1 LSSSSMSDDSR
12 SDYLQRLAVIR
23 EDPQVK
29 NLAHRRAGDPE
40 LAKDA
45 LQEAYYAMAKMD
57 PEQIE
62 DLRKYFCTVVTHT
75 AYRLRGQLR
84 AAVVEDPAGLVDAS
98 GRKLGGESL
107 PPTFDEAVHTN
118 MMGDNWRECLAMN
131 RVALTGNVPG
141 RSPDSDKYRNVIA
154 TVSKEMLN
162 AILTG
167 DFREV
172 DLNLALGAA
181 YPEWFAERCV
191 GVSNIHQRFARAR
204 ADVRDL
210 LKTVISLD
218 ELRS

>member
-1 LSSSSMSDDSR
+1 MPDDSR
-12 SDYLQRLAVIR
+12 SEYLERLAVIR

-29 NLAHRRAGDPE
+29 NLAHRRAEDPE

-84 AAVVEDPAGLVDAS
+84 AAVVDDPAGLVDAT
-98 GRKLGGESL
+98 GRKLGSESL

-131 RVALTGNVPG
+131 RVALTSNVPG

-162 AILTG
+162 TILTG

-172 DLNLALGAA
+172 DLNLALRAA

-191 GVSNIHQRFARAR
+191 GSA
-204 ADVRDL
+204 
-210 LKTVISLD
+210 ISTSASPGLVPTYATCS
-218 ELRS
+218 RP

>member
-1 LSSSSMSDDSR
+1 MPDDSR
-12 SDYLQRLAVIR
+12 SDYLERLAVIR

-45 LQEAYYAMAKMD
+45 LQEAYYAMAKVD

-62 DLRKYFCTVVTHT
+62 DLRRYFCTVVTHT

-84 AAVVEDPAGLVDAS
+84 AAVVDDPAGLVDAS

-131 RVALTGNVPG
+131 QVALTSNVPG
-141 RSPDSDKYRNVIA
+141 RSPDPDKYRNVIA
-154 TVSKEMLN
+154 IVSKEMLN

-172 DLNLALGAA
+172 DLNLALRAA
-181 YPEWFAERCV
+181 YPEWFAERRV

-204 ADVRDL
+204 ADMRDL
-210 LKTVISLD
+210 LKSVISLE

>member
-1 LSSSSMSDDSR
+1 MPDDSR
-12 SDYLQRLAVIR
+12 SDYLERLAVIR
-23 EDPQVK
+23 EDPLIK
-29 NLAHRRAGDPE
+29 KLAHRKAGDPE

-84 AAVVEDPAGLVDAS
+84 AAVVDDPAGLVDAC

-118 MMGDNWRECLAMN
+118 MVADNWRERLAMKHM
-131 RVALTGNVPG
+131 ALANNVPG
-141 RSPDSDKYRNVIA
+141 RSPDPDRYRNAIA
-154 TVSKEMLN
+154 TVSKEMLY
-162 AILTG
+162 AILAG
-167 DFREV
+167 DFRDA
-172 DLNLALGAA
+172 DLNLALRAA
-181 YPEWFAERCV
+181 YPGWFAGRSI
-191 GVSNIHQRFARAR
+191 GASNIHQRFTRAR
-204 ADVRDL
+204 ADIRDL

-218 ELRS
+218 ELRP

>member
-1 LSSSSMSDDSR
+1 MPDDSR
-12 SDYLQRLAVIR
+12 SDYLEQLAVIR

-118 MMGDNWRECLAMN
+118 MMGDNWRECLAMQP
-131 RVALTGNVPG
+131 RG
-141 RSPDSDKYRNVIA
+141 SD
-154 TVSKEMLN
+154 
-162 AILTG
+162 
-167 DFREV
+167 
-172 DLNLALGAA
+172 
-181 YPEWFAERCV
+181 
-191 GVSNIHQRFARAR
+191 
-204 ADVRDL
+204 
-210 LKTVISLD
+210 
-218 ELRS
+218 

>member
-1 LSSSSMSDDSR
+1 LPSSSMPDDSR
-12 SDYLQRLAVIR
+12 SDYLERLAVIR

-57 PEQIE
+57 PVQIE

-84 AAVVEDPAGLVDAS
+84 AAVVDDPAGLVDAS

-131 RVALTGNVPG
+131 HVALTSNVPG

-172 DLNLALGAA
+172 DLNLALRAA

-191 GVSNIHQRFARAR
+191 GVSNIYQRFARAR
-204 ADVRDL
+204 ADIRDL

>member
-1 LSSSSMSDDSR
+1 MPDDSR
-12 SDYLQRLAVIR
+12 SEYLERLAVIR

-29 NLAHRRAGDPE
+29 NLAHRRAEDPE

-75 AYRLRGQLR
+75 AYRLRGQLK
-84 AAVVEDPAGLVDAS
+84 AAVVGDPAGLVDAS
-98 GRKLGGESL
+98 GRKLGSESL

-131 RVALTGNVPG
+131 RVALTSNVPG

-162 AILTG
+162 TILTG

-172 DLNLALGAA
+172 DLNLALRAA
-181 YPEWFAERCV
+181 YPEWFAERC

-204 ADVRDL
+204 ADIRDL